1 MERYRNKFRWVL
13 FAAVVGIVAAALSCG
28 AEQGGRPAGDGFQSL
43 TPEKDVGEHWVPEVA
58 PKEIWSVREGDGVI
72 VCKGTPNGYLRTKKK
87 YKNYV
92 FQVEWRYKAEGAPPD
107 ANSGIFLNAVEP
119 HKVWPKCVE
128 AQMRQT
134 DAGTVF
140 GLRGGAVT
148 GAKKLEGKARPF
160 GEWNSY
166 EITVRDGNVTLVFNG
181 EKVNEGTDMDP
192 AAGYVCLQS
201 EGWEVH
207 FRNISIKEL
216 P

>member
-1 MERYRNKFRWVL
+1 MQRHRKKVGWIF
-13 FAAVVGIVAAALSCG
+13 FAAVFGIMAAALSGG
-28 AEQGGRPAGDGFQSL
+28 AEQGGFTSL
-43 TPEKDVGEHWVPEVA
+43 NPKNDIAEHWVPEVA
-58 PKEIWSVREGDGVI
+58 PKEIWSVADGVI

-92 FQVEWRYKAEGAPPD
+92 FKVEWRYKAEGAPPD

-119 HKVWPKCVE
+119 HKAWPKCVE

-192 AAGYVCLQS
+192 ASGYVCLQS